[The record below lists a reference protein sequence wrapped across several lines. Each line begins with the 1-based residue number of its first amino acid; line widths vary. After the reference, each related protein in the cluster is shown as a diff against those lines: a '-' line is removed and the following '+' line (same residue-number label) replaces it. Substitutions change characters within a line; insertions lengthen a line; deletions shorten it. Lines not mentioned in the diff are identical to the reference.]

1 MTQSQALSILK
12 TGANVF
18 LSGEPGSGKTHVI
31 NEYVKY
37 LRDRN
42 IEPAITASTGIAA
55 THIGGLTIHSWSG
68 IGIKRNLNKYD
79 LDRISSSEYIV
90 KRVKRSSV
98 LIIDEIS
105 MLSAQTL
112 SMIDTVCKEIK
123 ADQKPFGGM
132 QIVFVGDFFQL
143 PPVNPVRSSREA
155 LKPVLAKTKP
165 HSIPRQAAG
174 RSASNG
180 VNGEKIHIFGIFYR
194 CSTLNFEGITLGGDH
209 DEYKWINFDERDN
222 FDLIFPNCEVI
233 AELEK
238 DWLSRLPAKRMG
250 AGVLF
255 FNEKGEL
262 LIVKPHYKDYWS
274 IPGGVVDKNESP
286 RAAAIRETKE
296 EIGIEVNKADFL
308 CVDYISGN
316 DGKGEN
322 LQFIFYGG
330 VLNDEQAKQIKADGK
345 EIMEYKFVP
354 KEEALKLLGE
364 GKKLSCSIEQFLE
377 QKEFKPLYLEDGCA
391 FTD

>member
-1 MTQSQALSILK
+1 M
-12 TGANVF
+12 
-18 LSGEPGSGKTHVI
+18 SGEIKQRIAGKAVIVQDGKVLILRESDKYKEGTNKGRYDFPGG
-31 NEYVKY
+31 
-37 LRDRN
+37 
-42 IEPAITASTGIAA
+42 
-55 THIGGLTIHSWSG
+55 
-68 IGIKRNLNKYD
+68 
-79 LDRISSSEYIV
+79 
-90 KRVKRSSV
+90 RVKSGENHEEALKREVREECS
-98 LIIDEIS
+98 LEI
-105 MLSAQTL
+105 
-112 SMIDTVCKEIK
+112 EIER
-123 ADQKPFGGM
+123 P
-132 QIVFVGDFFQL
+132 IFVGEWQ
-143 PPVNPVRSSREA
+143 PMINPVRSSREA